1 METICVVE
9 SVSIGV
15 LVLVASP
22 LVDPLRH
29 TARARVSRRCV
40 ACV

>member
-1 METICVVE
+1 MMTIRVVE
-9 SVSIGV
+9 SVSISV

-22 LVDPLRH
+22 LVDAQWH

-40 ACV
+40 GCV